1 MLKKRTSIVFLLG
14 FLLVVFSCEEKRIAT
29 PMDLEQS
36 NLIPKPLDLKATGS
50 SFLLSESSNIYYNES
65 DVSLKNVAALLAN
78 GLRPAT
84 GFNLD
89 TIATKKA
96 PKSGNIYLNLF
107 DKDSTL
113 SNEAYTLEI
122 TEDLVSISAQAPEGI
137 FRAVQTLR
145 QLLPA
150 AIELKE
156 KQAIKWEI
164 PSGIIKDNPDY
175 GFRGAMLD
183 VSRHFFDVADVKK
196 FIDYIA
202 SYKMNILHLHLSD
215 DQGWRIEIKSWP
227 NLTAHGGKT
236 EVGGGEGGFFTQEQY
251 TDIVNYAAQRYITVI
266 PEIDMPGHTNAALAS
281 YAELNADGKAKELYT
296 GTHVGFS
303 SLATDKE
310 ITYKFIDD
318 VIRELVALTP
328 GPYIHIGGDESH
340 ATKSED
346 YIYFINRVQDIVNKH
361 GKQMIGWDEVQTS
374 KFKSNSI
381 AQFWAKEENALGA
394 VAQNAKVIMSPA
406 KKAYLD
412 MQYDSISPLGLHWA
426 AYIEV
431 DDGYNW
437 DPANYTKGINKE
449 HILGI
454 EAPLWSE
461 TIENMD
467 DIEYLLF
474 PRLLGYAEIGWTPTN
489 LRNWEDYK
497 VRLANQKDRFKALD
511 INFYESDKVPWEK
524 ELKKTEL

>member
-1 MLKKRTSIVFLLG
+1 MKNKLTFLLLSLTLVFLA
-14 FLLVVFSCEEKRIAT
+14 SCEQKRVAT
-29 PMDLEQS
+29 PMDLEQT
-36 NLIPKPLDLKATGS
+36 NLIPKPLELKATGS
-50 SFLLSESSNIYYNES
+50 SFLLSETSNIYYNES
-65 DVSLKNVAALLAN
+65 NTSLKNVAFLLAE

-84 GFNLD
+84 GFALD
-89 TIATKKA
+89 TIATKKI
-96 PKSGNIYLNLF
+96 PKTGNIYLNLF
-107 DKDSTL
+107 EKDSIL
-113 SNEAYTLEI
+113 SDEAYTLAI
-122 TEDLVSISAQAPEGI
+122 TEDLITISANSPAGA
-137 FRAVQTLR
+137 FRGVQTLK
-145 QLLPA
+145 QLLPPV
-150 AIELKE
+150 IELKT
-156 KQAIKWEI
+156 KQSVKWEI
-164 PSGIIKDNPDY
+164 PSGIIIDNPDY

-183 VSRHFFDVADVKK
+183 VSRHFFSVADVKK

-202 SYKMNILHLHLSD
+202 SYKMNILHLHLTD

-227 NLTAHGGKT
+227 NLTTHGGST
-236 EVGGGEGGFFTQEQY
+236 EVGGGEGGFFTQQQY
-251 TDIVNYAAQRYITVI
+251 TDIVNYASQRYITVI

-281 YAELNADGKAKELYT
+281 YAELNADGKARELYT
-296 GTHVGFS
+296 GTNVGFS

-310 ITYKFIDD
+310 ITYKFVED
-318 VIRELVALTP
+318 VIRELAAITP

-340 ATKSED
+340 STKSKD
-346 YIYFINRVQDIVNKH
+346 YIYFVNRIQDIVNKH
-361 GKQMIGWDEVQTS
+361 GKEMIGWDEVQTS
-374 KFKSNSI
+374 EFKSNSI

-394 VAQNAKVIMSPA
+394 IAQNAKIIMSPA

-461 TIENMD
+461 TIKDMD

-489 LRNWEDYK
+489 LRNWDDYK
-497 VRLANQKDRFKALD
+497 VRLANQKERFKALD
-511 INFYESDKVPWEK
+511 INFYESDKVPWAK
-524 ELKKTEL
+524 ELKKTDL